1 MRMIPYQGI
10 SIVPFFL
17 VLFLMALFL
26 WSCRYRGAEGIHASH
41 ILLSQRT
48 DSKEK
53 QVINLDQDVQVSG
66 YVWWMVYELF
76 FMSPIFFRD
85 MGLSLFFFFI
95 LFFWHAL
102 WACGI
107 PSLGMHLL
115 FSSFDMPK
123 HVAYLVWI
131 CIFYFLIA
139 PYPWHIFERGVIH
152 GHGVL
157 FYEWMKLLLTSSV
170 EA

>member
-1 MRMIPYQGI
+1 MYDFLPRLF
-10 SIVPFFL
+10 IVPFFL
-17 VLFLMALFL
+17 ILFLMALFL

-53 QVINLDQDVQVSG
+53 QVINLDQDVQVSE

-107 PSLGMHLL
+107 PSLGMHLFSFS
-115 FSSFDMPK
+115 FSSYIYIYSHNDN
-123 HVAYLVWI
+123 LG
-131 CIFYFLIA
+131 
-139 PYPWHIFERGVIH
+139 ES
-152 GHGVL
+152 GHGMTWSFIL
-157 FYEWMKLLLTSSV
+157 WMDGWSACSLLV
-170 EA
+170 